1 MDSDMVVMVAV
12 AATWVAIL
20 GLIAWSVQS
29 SWRTVMSNQGTLPFF
44 AMLERRGLDLERLQ
58 DTSHTLYGAV
68 RRCAM
73 CRQQAS
79 CGEWL
84 AGRRGGPAPDCPNA
98 DYMDHA
104 ARV

>member
-1 MDSDMVVMVAV
+1 MNSDLMVTVAV

-29 SWRTVMSNQGTLPFF
+29 SWRRVMDNQGTLPFF
-44 AMLERRGLDLERLQ
+44 AMLERRGLEVRRLQ
-58 DTSHTLYGAV
+58 DTSHTLYTAV

-73 CRQQAS
+73 CRQQAT
-79 CGEWL
+79 CTEWL
-84 AGRRGGPAPDCPNA
+84 SGRGGQAPDCPNA

-104 ARV
+104 ARL